1 MNTEIIDLY
10 EKNNVPRNGATGGY
24 LHSYVPNRSKET
36 VKKTHPAIII
46 CAGGAYRFLSDRE
59 DEPIALRF
67 AVLGYC
73 AFTLEYTVNAAY
85 PVPLIEAC
93 MAAAYLREHADEY
106 CISPTHIGVLGFSA
120 GGNLAAMHAT
130 LFAEKEVQAALGAH
144 AQYARPDA
152 AVLCYPVAT
161 LDICTHGES
170 CEVITGGDKKLRDRI
185 SPEKRVTKDSAPA
198 FIWHT
203 HEDDGVPVENSLLL
217 ATAYRKA
224 GVPFALHVFEKGWH
238 GMSLCN
244 AIVSNQTAADVEMYH
259 VGKWFD
265 LAIDWLAA
273 HGFRLEVAGEK

>member
-1 MNTEIIDLY
+1 
-10 EKNNVPRNGATGGY
+10 
-24 LHSYVPNRSKET
+24 
-36 VKKTHPAIII
+36 
-46 CAGGAYRFLSDRE
+46 
-59 DEPIALRF
+59 
-67 AVLGYC
+67 
-73 AFTLEYTVNAAY
+73 
-85 PVPLIEAC
+85 
-93 MAAAYLREHADEY
+93 
-106 CISPTHIGVLGFSA
+106 
-120 GGNLAAMHAT
+120 MHAT

-203 HEDDGVPVENSLLL
+203 YEDDGVPVENSLLL

-265 LAIDWLAA
+265 LAVDWLAA

>member
-10 EKNNVPRNGATGGY
+10 EKNNVPRNGATAGY
-24 LHSYVPNRSKET
+24 LHAYVPNRSKET

-152 AVLCYPVAT
+152 AVLCYLSRRHARHLHARRIVRGYNGRRQKVARP
-161 LDICTHGES
+161 HF
-170 CEVITGGDKKLRDRI
+170 
-185 SPEKRVTKDSAPA
+185 A
-198 FIWHT
+198 
-203 HEDDGVPVENSLLL
+203 
-217 ATAYRKA
+217 RKA
-224 GVPFALHVFEKGWH
+224 GDKGQRARVYLAHV
-238 GMSLCN
+238 
-244 AIVSNQTAADVEMYH
+244 
-259 VGKWFD
+259 
-265 LAIDWLAA
+265 
-273 HGFRLEVAGEK
+273 